1 MRPLIL
7 KTGSA
12 IPELIGRRGDFEH
25 YFAKALGLSERQYD
39 VLDARFALRLP
50 QPAGVDWDWSW
61 RLICAVRAPSRRP
74 PGRRLKS

>member
-25 YFAKALGLSERQYD
+25 YCAKALGLSERQYD
-39 VLDARFALRLP
+39 VLDAGP
-50 QPAGVDWDWSW
+50 G
-61 RLICAVRAPSRRP
+61 
-74 PGRRLKS
+74 GRRLQRPRAGPATGLT